1 MNKILALHTSH
12 DGSLTYVV
20 DNEIIFHTQ
29 LDRYNRYKHASFAVK
44 FFLDLI
50 KSLEFDTFIVTLHP
64 STSNKSMWFSFF
76 EQMPNVFKDVKIIH
90 HDINVHHY
98 FHACCS
104 LTWNKNIS
112 DILVYDGTGAY
123 MSNTL
128 YERETLFRYTDDLNL
143 IERHYNNIGLDYELG
158 SMKIMGEEHAEAKT
172 MAYSLF
178 NKEAKAIQENF
189 ETKSINFIKSLNKK
203 ELILTGGCT
212 QNVLLNNKLLDFTDN
227 LFCDPFNTDA
237 GISLGALNHEVGYKI
252 KNDTIY
258 LGIKQNINTDLF
270 LKYTIKTVEPYE
282 VAQILQEDP
291 VAIFQSRSEQ
301 GQRGLGNRSLLMN
314 PSHPQAQEKLN
325 EIKKREWYRPFA
337 CSILQE
343 EARNW
348 FDMKGLSESPYM
360 MYVFNLLESKK
371 NILKSGISKNNTS
384 RIQTVTKSNNQN
396 YYNLIKSFYKLTNI
410 PLVINTSLNLPGE
423 VLVETMYDLYNL
435 FNNSPLKYIYLP
447 EINKIIIK

>member
-1 MNKILALHTSH
+1 MNILSIYTSH
-12 DGSLTYVV
+12 DGSVTYIK

-29 LDRYNRYKHASFAVK
+29 IDRYNKFKHFSFPTKEIIFEIEKLQIDVI
-44 FFLDLI
+44 LISHLTDHCTPLWIDLI
-50 KSLEFDTFIVTLHP
+50 KNSRKLKNTPIVYYG
-64 STSNKSMWFSFF
+64 NK
-76 EQMPNVFKDVKIIH
+76 H
-90 HDINVHHY
+90 HHL
-98 FHACCS
+98 FHAYCA
-104 LTWNKNIS
+104 LTWSSNQN
-112 DILVYDGTGAY
+112 ILVCDGNGASY
-123 MSNTL
+123 KNKREQESHFLFNKDLQHVTTESNG
-128 YERETLFRYTDDLNL
+128 
-143 IERHYNNIGLDYELG
+143 IGMDYELFT
-158 SMKIMGEEHAEAKT
+158 AEQFYSSFDCGKT
-172 MAYSLF
+172 MAWSLHHDLPR
-178 NKEAKAIQENF
+178 NVQNVF
-189 ETKSINFIKSLNKK
+189 ETKMNNLIHRFAIKENLTF
-203 ELILTGGCT
+203 TGGCA
-212 QNVLLNNKLLDFTDN
+212 QNVLYNTKLKTKFNK
-227 LFCDPFNTDA
+227 LFCDPFNGDF
-237 GISLGALNHEVGYKI
+237 GISLGAANFYCKNFI
-252 KNDTIY
+252 KNNKIY
-258 LGIKQNINTDLF
+258 LGIPQKINTDLF

-325 EIKKREWYRPFA
+325 EIKKREWYRKFA
-337 CSILQE
+337 CSILKE